1 MNLLEN
7 LYKSLSHEKIWGPD
21 GLTPLNNFKANSGGY
36 TACCP
41 NPAHPEK
48 KPSFLMKE
56 GIPAGKCQSC
66 GYHLTWFDAVAI
78 HSGHKDCMV
87 KGRDFWQ
94 VLNNLSALN
103 GGLHIDFP
111 PEEKEYYEHQ
121 HEIQDLKNKLPGY
134 LHSQLLE
141 SSWAETTRTYL
152 EQRGIPLKYLSRFPM
167 IGFYP
172 SIEDIEQYLLSEGFS
187 SEIIQESN
195 VLQKCFQNCC
205 LIFTYKDEIG
215 NTLGFKGRKPSI
227 KVKEIKYQK
236 GFKGEIK
243 DRAVMG
249 LECCNIALKDGE
261 RIVCLEGEFDWLTA
275 QVASLKQYDKTGE
288 FICFGGSDVKPSKLE
303 TLKRAGARVLYL
315 SFDPDQAGKKATK
328 EAIKYAEQLD
338 LCPFVVNLP
347 TGLDPDEFI
356 KSQGLEAYKN
366 CVKNASIAGEWLK
379 QEFFQKYHNLNKEN
393 IEKAKIDLIEEAKNH
408 KGFIL
413 DSFIES
419 TAKELKIDQELIR
432 QRIEQRFQELNKK
445 QETKPLK
452 NYIPTIPA
460 LEDFM
465 IPTGWILNL
474 NGLTKLSLNKDGLK
488 ETLVATAP
496 FYASSRSINLDSA
509 QEKLELT
516 YLRDESWKT
525 IYEERATLL
534 DHRKVVQ
541 LAGKGF
547 PVNSLNCKEI
557 VNFIN
562 NFEAINDKILPKKT
576 TISGFGWKK
585 GKGSPFFVM
594 PEKAYGTN
602 RSIVFEPES
611 PGDERLAR
619 ALRKEGNLNNWLR
632 GIRRCID
639 YPRVMFH
646 IYASLTS
653 PLLEIIDAPNFI
665 IDNWGLTSIGKTTVL
680 EIAASVWGLPIKEL
694 GGLIIAWDATKVSR
708 ERLACLFN
716 FLPLLLDDSQTAN
729 EKIIAMILYMLANG
743 VGRFRGALKGI
754 QKTSNWRTIAFS
766 TGERRLSEV
775 TEYEGAQARI
785 IELYGSP
792 FDTENKSELIY
803 KIKED
808 IHANY
813 GLAGPLFI
821 EELLNKGYHESN
833 KVLREEYRQATSELA
848 KLGKNNVSDRMAQYF
863 ASIQVAGRIAED
875 VFHFGGESQKI
886 VRKMFEYTCGEN
898 KERGDYPQR
907 ALEHIIS
914 WVQGNQNSFDR
925 QDQLATVERGEIF
938 GVIREGEYIGIFPH
952 KFKEIIKRSEFD
964 SSSVMKTF
972 KERKWI
978 HTTKGTHTY
987 PVGFRNKM
995 IRMIKID
1002 WNSFNNLWQ

>member
-1 MNLLEN
+1 MNLLEKIYNN
-7 LYKSLSHEKIWGPD
+7 LNHEKIWGPD
-21 GLTPLNNFKANSGGY
+21 GLTPLNNFKSNSGGY
-36 TACCP
+36 AACCP

-66 GYHLTWFDAVAI
+66 GYHLTWFDAAAI
-78 HSGHKDCMV
+78 HSGYKDCRV
-87 KGRDFWQ
+87 KGRDFWE
-94 VLNNLSALN
+94 VFNTLSSLN
-103 GGLHIDFP
+103 GGLHIDIP
-111 PEEKEYYEHQ
+111 LEEKEYYEHQ

-134 LHSQLLE
+134 LHRQLLE
-141 SSWAETTRTYL
+141 SSWAKSTRAYL
-152 EQRGIPLKYLSRFPM
+152 EQRGIPVKYLSRFPM

-172 SIEDIEQYLLSEGFS
+172 SIEDIEKYLLSEGFS

-205 LIFTYKDEIG
+205 LIFTYRDELG

-261 RIVCLEGEFDWLTA
+261 RVVCLEGEFDWLTA
-275 QVASLKQYDKTGE
+275 QVASLKQHDKTGE
-288 FICFGGSDVKPSKLE
+288 FICFGGSDVKPAKLE

-328 EAIKYAEQLD
+328 EAIKHAEQLA
-338 LCPFVVNLP
+338 LCPFIVNLP
-347 TGLDPDEFI
+347 AGVDPDDFI
-356 KSQGLEAYKN
+356 KSQGLEAYRN

-393 IEKAKIDLIEEAKNH
+393 IEKAKVDLIEEAKNH

-413 DSFIES
+413 DSFLES

-445 QETKPLK
+445 QEITALK
-452 NYIPTIPA
+452 TYIPDIPA

-465 IPTGWILNL
+465 IPTGWILNK
-474 NGLTKLSLNKDGLK
+474 NGLMKLSLSKDGLK
-488 ETLVATAP
+488 ETLVAPAP
-496 FYASSRSINLDSA
+496 FYVSSRSINLDSK

-516 YLRDESWKT
+516 YLRDKIWRT

-534 DHRKVVQ
+534 DHRKIVQ

-547 PVNSLNCKEI
+547 PVNSLNCKDI
-557 VNFIN
+557 VNFIH
-562 NFEAINDKILPKKT
+562 NFESINDEKLPKQT

-585 GKGSPFFVM
+585 EKGSLFFVM
-594 PEKAYGTN
+594 PDKAYGTDL
-602 RSIVFEPES
+602 SIVFEPE
-611 PGDERLAR
+611 GQGEEGFAR
-619 ALRKEGNLNNWLR
+619 ALKPMGNLNTWKKA
-632 GIRRCID
+632 IRLLLP
-639 YPRVMFH
+639 YPQVMFNL
-646 IYASLTS
+646 YASFTA
-653 PLLEIIDAPNFI
+653 PLLEILDAPNFI
-665 IDNWGLTSIGKTTVL
+665 IDNWGLTSIGKTTTI

-694 GGLIIAWDATKVSR
+694 GGLVRGWNATLVSV

-716 FLPLLLDDSQTAN
+716 HLSIFYDDSQTAN
-729 EKIIAMILYMLANG
+729 LKILDNMVYTIANG
-743 VGRFRGALKGI
+743 TGRQRGSVKGS
-754 QKTSNWRTIAFS
+754 QKISFWRTIAFS
-766 TGERRLSEV
+766 TGEKQLTQISEL
-775 TEYEGAQARI
+775 EGIKARI
-785 IELYGSP
+785 IDLYGSP
-792 FDTENKSELIY
+792 FGKTEQSELIHE
-803 KIKED
+803 IKSI
-808 IHANY
+808 IHTNY
-813 GLAGPLFI
+813 GHAGRKFI
-821 EELLNKGYHESN
+821 EEIISRINNKSN
-833 KVLREEYRQATSELA
+833 DILKKDYNQAYSDLA
-848 KLGKNNVSDRMAQYF
+848 KLGKDNISDRLARYMGAVE
-863 ASIQVAGRIAED
+863 VAGNLAEEIFD
-875 VFHFGGESQKI
+875 FGGDAKNIVKKI
-886 VRKMFEYTCGEN
+886 FLHTCGEI

-925 QDQLATVERGEIF
+925 QEQLATVEKGEIF

-964 SSSVMKTF
+964 NSSIMKAF
-972 KERKWI
+972 KDRSWI
-978 HTTKGTHTY
+978 QTTKENYTY
-987 PVGFRNKM
+987 PVGFRSKM
-995 IRMIKID
+995 LRMIKLQWD
-1002 WNSFNNLWQ
+1002 SFKNLWD